1 MDAQLHQQILERLDR
16 DYRFKPE
23 KNGWLRQGE
32 CPSCKKKELF
42 IHADHPWVV
51 RCGRMNKCGFEGHVR
66 DLYSDLFE
74 SWSDRFPQAPE
85 TPNAAADAYLQHD
98 RGFDLATIKGWYT
111 QEQYFSRELNIGTAT
126 VRFSLPGIGYWERLI
141 DRPHR
146 FGKKKA
152 HFNYGCKYQGTWWQ
166 APGQT
171 FTDVEEIWIVEGI
184 FKAIALLHH
193 GYAAVSSLTTSNYPY
208 LALQGLAE
216 ICDGAGRARPVLVWG
231 LDDDPAGRR
240 VTPEYIRRAE
250 QDGWECRCALVPSRG
265 RKKLDWDDMH
275 RLGRLTDRDMEEY
288 RHHGALLIARSAT
301 AKAVLLYSRDGRQS
315 FPFDFDSRL
324 YWFKLDMEAF
334 NKTVHD
340 LEESMPNATED
351 ERRDEALVK
360 CGGVDEI
367 ANCLP
372 IPLYNLRS
380 EVTDES
386 WYYFR
391 VDFPHDDPAVKGNFT
406 AGQLTAASEFKKR
419 LLHMGTGA
427 FFDGNQGQLD
437 ALVKRWTY
445 KLKSVKTIDFLG
457 YSIDHGCYVWNEVA
471 AKGGQTVEINEEDYF
486 DIDKLAIK
494 SLFKSIQLD
503 INPDLKAHREDWFD
517 KLVTCWG
524 IKGVVALAA
533 WFGSFFSE
541 QVRRDFESWPF
552 VEIVGEPGA
561 GKTTL
566 IETLWKL
573 CGRNGFEG
581 DDPMKGSMVGLMRTM
596 AQVSNL
602 PVVLIESDRSEDG
615 GDGSRGRPRQAFHW
629 DSFKSLFNGGSL
641 RTTGVKSSGLDTYT
655 PQFRAAL
662 FISQNAAVS
671 ASAPIME
678 RIVHLWF
685 DKAKQSQ
692 AGREAALELNRM
704 TGGDLSGFMLH
715 AIRHETDVLAA
726 LEKSQ
731 REYEKVIGQGG
742 VKNLRVQKNHAQ
754 LMVMVDC
761 LPFACRITA
770 QQQIEAK
777 ELLLDMAIE
786 REKTLAADHP
796 IVAAF
801 WEMYEYLEG
810 DHDEFSD
817 AHVLNHSRDD
827 DLIAINLNHMK
838 EVAADRRQDM
848 PDINELKKLLPTSR
862 RHKNIDINRT
872 VNSVINAQFNA
883 RTSGPKRS
891 STVKCWVFEAK
902 RSA

>member
-1 MDAQLHQQILERLDR
+1 MDSQLHAAITQRLDAEFG
-16 DYRFKPE
+16 FKHSGE
-23 KNGWLRQGE
+23 WMRQGR
-32 CPSCKKKELF
+32 CPGCGKKELY
-42 IHADHPWVV
+42 IHADHPWVL
-51 RCGRMNKCGFEGHVR
+51 RCGRLSKCGYEGHVR
-66 DLYSDLFE
+66 DLYSDLFS

-85 TPNAAADAYLQHD
+85 SPNAAADAYMQHD
-98 RGFDLATIKGWYT
+98 RGFDLSLVSGWYS
-111 QEQYFSRELNIGTAT
+111 QEYYHHRELNIGTAT
-126 VRFSLPGIGYWERLI
+126 VRFPLPGIGYWERLI

-166 APGQT
+166 APTQRWD
-171 FTDVEEIWIVEGI
+171 DVQELFIVEGI

-193 GYAAVSSLTTSNYPY
+193 GHAAVSSLSTSNYPWKS
-208 LALQGLAE
+208 LEGLASQF
-216 ICDGAGRARPVLVWG
+216 DSAGRKRPVLVWG

-250 QDGWECRCALVPSRG
+250 QDGWECQCALVPSRR

-275 RLGRLTDRDMEEY
+275 RLGRMSEKDMEEY
-288 RHHGALLIARSAT
+288 RHQGALLVARSAT
-301 AKAVLLYSRDGRQS
+301 EKAVLLYGKDGRQS

-324 YWFKLDMEAF
+324 YWFKLDMDGF
-334 NKTVHD
+334 NKAVQE
-340 LEESMPNATED
+340 LEESMPGATED
-351 ERRDEALVK
+351 ERRNEALVK

-372 IPLYNLRS
+372 VPLYNLRS

-427 FFDGNQGQLD
+427 FFDGSQGQLD

-445 KLKSVKTIDFLG
+445 RLKSVKTIDYLG
-457 YSIDHGCYVWNEVA
+457 YTIDHGCYVWNEVA
-471 AKGGQTVEINEEDYF
+471 AKGGQTIEINEEDYF

-503 INPDLKAHREDWFD
+503 INPDLNTYREDWFD
-517 KLVTCWG
+517 KLVVCWG
-524 IKGVVALAA
+524 TRGIVALAA
-533 WFGSFFSE
+533 WFGSFFAE

-573 CGRNGFEG
+573 AGRNGFEG
-581 DDPMKGSMVGLMRTM
+581 DDPMKGSQVGLMRTM

-602 PVVLIESDRSEDG
+602 PVVLIESDRSDDG
-615 GDGSRGRPRQAFHW
+615 NDSGRGRPRQAFHW

-662 FISQNAAVS
+662 VISQNAPVS
-671 ASAPIME
+671 ASPAIME

-685 DKAKQSQ
+685 DKARQSPE
-692 AGREAALELNRM
+692 GRDAALELNRM
-704 TGGDLSGFMLH
+704 TGRYLSGFMLR
-715 AIRHETDVLAA
+715 AVRHEAEVLAA
-726 LEKSQ
+726 MEKNL
-731 REYEKVIGQGG
+731 RDYEKTISRSG
-742 VKNLRVQKNHAQ
+742 VNNIRVQKNHAQ

-761 LPFACRITA
+761 LSLACRISE
-770 QQQIEAK
+770 QQQLDAK
-777 ELLLDMAIE
+777 AMLLQMAAE

-796 IVAAF
+796 VIAAF

-810 DHDEFSD
+810 DGQDGD
-817 AHVLNHSRDD
+817 KVLNHSRDPS
-827 DLIAINLNHMK
+827 LIAINLNHMK
-838 EVAADRRQDM
+838 EMVAERRQDM

-862 RHKNIDINRT
+862 RHKFIEANRT
-872 VNSVINAQFNA
+872 VNSAINAQIN
-883 RTSGPKRS
+883 SKYPGQKRPS
-891 STVKCWVFEAK
+891 SVKCWMFEAK